1 MNGRTT
7 EVLHGAT
14 SAKVGTDIFITDK
27 AGIREL
33 PEDKRREEGVLQ
45 RKENLQGAANKA
57 AGVRI

>member
-1 MNGRTT
+1 M
-7 EVLHGAT
+7 HGAT